1 MYNWGLG
8 VLGRFP
14 SISGI
19 KVSEQPLTKDSMDE
33 IKAYLNAHPT
43 EFVVTLIASDV
54 AFCGGIGLDAL
65 LQHWWVLTQYF
76 PDVDIKLNNLQQI
89 TDDSVHR
96 GRHTLLPQR
105 SHCGNLRSDAVIGFF
120 GAFGKTLGNYGMYN
134 WGLGV
139 LGRFPSISGIKVS
152 EQPLTKDS
160 MDEIK
165 AYLNAHPTEFVVV
178 YLETGVDIKRSDKI
192 DAIDTLLT
200 DTCGDLP
207 VPVMSLDVLAKGMW
221 AGGSISESSSAGH
234 QVLDLTSTKT
244 GVCIQSVRHV
254 HGQEAA
260 DGRVHRDAKR
270 LINDI
275 TITPTQTGS
284 GRGQNSF
291 VFPSIY
297 DGS

>member
-1 MYNWGLG
+1 MTDQLDIDI
-8 VLGRFP
+8 RF
-14 SISGI
+14 I
-19 KVSEQPLTKDSMDE
+19 E
-33 IKAYLNAHPT
+33 
-43 EFVVTLIASDV
+43 
-54 AFCGGIGLDAL
+54 
-65 LQHWWVLTQYF
+65 
-76 PDVDIKLNNLQQI
+76 
-89 TDDSVHR
+89 
-96 GRHTLLPQR
+96 
-105 SHCGNLRSDAVIGFF
+105 
-120 GAFGKTLGNYGMYN
+120 
-134 WGLGV
+134 
-139 LGRFPSISGIKVS
+139 
-152 EQPLTKDS
+152 
-160 MDEIK
+160 

-291 VFPSIY
+291 GTFRSLRQKAYAQYSCAPIR
-297 DGS
+297 